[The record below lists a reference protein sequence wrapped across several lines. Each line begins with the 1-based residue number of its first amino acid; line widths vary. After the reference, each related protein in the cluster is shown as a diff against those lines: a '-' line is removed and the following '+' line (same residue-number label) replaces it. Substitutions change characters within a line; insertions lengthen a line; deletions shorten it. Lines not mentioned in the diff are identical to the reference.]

1 MQPERNV
8 MKRSYPPLP
17 STPAL
22 ALAFSLAMTLGVV
35 SWLGGCSDSTDP
47 DLTASGSL
55 RLYLVDAP
63 GDYEAVNIVVTGIQ
77 AHRAGDDS
85 LSGWF
90 TVAADTDTVDL
101 LQYTDGNV
109 FMLADSTLPAD
120 HYTQLR
126 LMVGQGSN
134 VVVEGQTYP
143 LGIPS
148 GMQTGIKLNH
158 PFVIAEDA
166 LYEATLDFDAD
177 RSIHMTGMGTYMLR
191 PVIRVVVNRT
201 SGSIIG
207 RVEPALALAAVSTVA
222 GMDTVVV
229 FADPVTGDF
238 ELPLLP
244 AGIFDVAVTPTA
256 GAYQDTVIT
265 GVAVIAG
272 QVTDLGAVVLQG
284 Q

>member
-1 MQPERNV
+1 
-8 MKRSYPPLP
+8 MKRSDLPLP
-17 STPAL
+17 STSALVL
-22 ALAFSLAMTLGVV
+22 ALSLAMALGVV
-35 SWLGGCSDSTDP
+35 SWLGGCSDATEPDP
-47 DLTASGSL
+47 ATSGSL

-63 GDYEAVNIVVTGIQ
+63 GDYEAVNIVVTGVQ

-109 FMLADSTLPAD
+109 FMLADSVLAAG

-126 LMVGQGSN
+126 LMVGQGSH
-134 VVVEGQTYP
+134 VVVDGESHP
-143 LGIPS
+143 LEIPS

-158 PFVIAEDA
+158 PFDLTEGA

-177 RSIHMTGMGTYMLR
+177 RSIHTTGQGTYMLR

-201 SGSIIG
+201 SGSISG

-222 GMDTVVV
+222 GTDTVVV
-229 FADPVTGDF
+229 HADPVTGDF

-265 GVAVIAG
+265 GVAVTAG
-272 QVTDLGAVVLQG
+272 QVTDLGVVVLQA